1 MDTSL
6 SEEAG
11 EKSLSMKP
19 TAETEGGFNEQDNPK
34 LPSKVEHRAERIR
47 SSVARLTSSSI
58 NELEGLSSELNAL
71 QEFLKAES
79 DRVQREVESA
89 LAGLRIIIETISP
102 WKSIPASAASS
113 THTVG
118 LVQHDCTRDRD
129 ECRVGR
135 LGISAARWVTPPCR

>member
-6 SEEAG
+6 TEAVA
-11 EKSLSMKP
+11 EKPLSGDEIAAP
-19 TAETEGGFNEQDNPK
+19 TEQDQK
-34 LPSKVEHRAERIR
+34 LPTKVEHRAERIR

-71 QEFLKAES
+71 QEFLKTET

-102 WKSIPASAASS
+102 WKSIPS
-113 THTVG
+113 TVATSRRDG
-118 LVQHDCTRDRD
+118 LS
-129 ECRVGR
+129 G
-135 LGISAARWVTPPCR
+135 LKGIKPPL

>member
-6 SEEAG
+6 SEDAV
-11 EKSLSMKP
+11 EKSLSAKP
-19 TAETEGGFNEQDNPK
+19 TVETEGGFNEQDNPK
-34 LPSKVEHRAERIR
+34 LPTKVEHRAERIR

-113 THTVG
+113 RRDG
-118 LVQHDCTRDRD
+118 LN
-129 ECRVGR
+129 GLKGIKR
-135 LGISAARWVTPPCR
+135 LSEGTN

>member
-6 SEEAG
+6 SEQVV
-11 EKSLSMKP
+11 EKSPSTKP
-19 TAETEGGFNEQDNPK
+19 MAETESGFNEQDSLK
-34 LPSKVEHRAERIR
+34 LPTKVEHRAERIR

-58 NELEGLSSELNAL
+58 NELEGLTSELNAL
-71 QEFLKAES
+71 QEFLKTES

-113 THTVG
+113 RRDG
-118 LVQHDCTRDRD
+118 LSGLKGTK
-129 ECRVGR
+129 R
-135 LGISAARWVTPPCR
+135 LSEGAN